1 MSKQLLFF
9 SNSSKNTPIRKK
21 KDDLSSMEK
30 LSVLDS
36 ITMDESIALQT
47 PNAKKTLFQDDINNS
62 VPKEVIPMTPTTQ
75 TPRRR
80 SLRLSSIQSLPE
92 ITNSHEAAKLTPRRS
107 SIDTNTSDK
116 TASTRRK
123 TIFATSMSKTIIMEE
138 EEDSV
143 QSNTLNTPK
152 NMEESRKINVRRTMF
167 TPRPMDE
174 SEEAFLTPTP
184 IVKSRRTLYTPRPM
198 EESFAVETNSI
209 KTPIANSVLDNFL
222 TNNVSFNSTK
232 TPISSKRKTIYEIS
246 MDIIDQRLSNINRI
260 AKLNQSMN
268 DTEIIDENLI
278 DNKITNSPIDGAQ
291 VRIDSF
297 YKQSNKT
304 NEFLTPKNTK
314 RKLYSIP
321 TIDEIQLKE
330 DVQKSLTPIEK
341 RSRKLNDSLVTHS
354 AGKRFKTADP
364 IKNSR
369 RSSMDFS
376 QRKTDVIKSDL
387 SKKSNVMVFTNCQ
400 QTQMNLIQEVGKF
413 KI

>member
-1 MSKQLLFF
+1 MSQQLIF
-9 SNSSKNTPIRKK
+9 SNSSTNTPIPKK

-36 ITMDESIALQT
+36 ITMDESIVLKT
-47 PNAKKTLFQDDINNS
+47 PKAKKNLFLDDANNS
-62 VPKEVIPMTPTTQ
+62 SPKEIIPMTPTTQ

-80 SLRLSSIQSLPE
+80 SIRLSSIQSLPE
-92 ITNSHEAAKLTPRRS
+92 IINSDESVKLTPRRS
-107 SIDTNTSDK
+107 SVDTTSSDK
-116 TASTRRK
+116 TQSTRRK
-123 TIFATSMSKTIIMEE
+123 TIFATTLSKTIIMEE
-138 EEDSV
+138 EDDSV
-143 QSNTLNTPK
+143 QSKTLNTPK
-152 NMEESRKINVRRTMF
+152 NMEESIKINTRRTMF

-174 SEEAFLTPTP
+174 SEDVFSTPTP

-198 EESFAVETNSI
+198 EESLTVETNSSI
-209 KTPIANSVLDNFL
+209 NKTPIANSVLDNFL
-222 TNNVSFNSTK
+222 TKNVSFNSTK
-232 TPISSKRKTIYEIS
+232 TPISAKRKTIYEIS

-260 AKLNQSMN
+260 AKLNQSLN

-278 DNKITNSPIDGAQ
+278 ENKITNSPNDGAQ

-314 RKLYSIP
+314 RKLYSIS
-321 TIDEIQLKE
+321 TIDEIQLTK
-330 DVQKSLTPIEK
+330 DVQKSLTPSEK
-341 RSRKLNDSLVTHS
+341 RSRKLDDSLVTQS
-354 AGKRFKTADP
+354 AGKKFKTAEP

-387 SKKSNVMVFTNCQ
+387 CKKSNVMVFTNMQ
-400 QTQMNLIQEVGKF
+400 QTQMDLIQEVGK
-413 KI
+413 I